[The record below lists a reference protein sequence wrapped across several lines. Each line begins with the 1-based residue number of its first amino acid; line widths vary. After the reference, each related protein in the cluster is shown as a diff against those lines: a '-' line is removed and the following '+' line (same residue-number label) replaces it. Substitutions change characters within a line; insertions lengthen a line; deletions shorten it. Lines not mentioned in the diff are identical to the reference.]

1 MAINATALGR
11 PAEFM
16 KSCPNEEVVAD
27 VLTRRL
33 RTAVRTPH
41 LGVLWHD
48 AAVVDEGRLR
58 HLRPDLA

>member
-1 MAINATALGR
+1 
-11 PAEFM
+11 M

-33 RTAVRTPH
+33 RTAVGTPH